1 MGRRRAS
8 LGASSLAAGLAM
20 LIVVAD
26 ANAELTV
33 IYDSGNAKPL
43 APLLGPLRHAR
54 RDQEPEREEGASL
67 GAAELEAIL
76 PISSPGLT
84 PGIVSSRPYTQP
96 YTRPFFLIGADTRS
110 QRWLQQHRA
119 MLKRLGAV
127 GMLVEVQS
135 IEDVQLMRTLADG
148 LPLLPA
154 SGTDIAQA
162 LGIEHYPVAVAEG
175 RLWQ

>member
-1 MGRRRAS
+1 MVRRRAS
-8 LGASSLAAGLAM
+8 LRASSLAAGLAV
-20 LIVVAD
+20 LTVVSNA
-26 ANAELTV
+26 AAELTV
-33 IYDSGNAKPL
+33 IYDSGDAKPL
-43 APLLGPLRHAR
+43 APLLGPLRAAR

-76 PISSPGLT
+76 PILSPGLT
-84 PGIVSSRPYTQP
+84 PGIVSGRPYVQP
-96 YTRPFFLIGADTRS
+96 YTRPFFLVGADTRS

-127 GMLVEVQS
+127 GMLVEAHS
-135 IEDVQLMRTLADG
+135 IEDVQIMRTLADG
-148 LPLLPA
+148 LSLLPA

-162 LGIEHYPVAVAEG
+162 LGIEHYPVAVTEG